1 MSYDPSRRALPP
13 RQGGWPQATPPRAWP
28 AYRDERAYQDADQD
42 EATGEGSYWADASS
56 QPQPAYQSESA
67 YQRELAYQSQSAY
80 LGTAGSQGHP
90 AYQGQPAYGAA
101 PDYQVEPGYQDAFDG
116 SADHEYRDY

>member
-28 AYRDERAYQDADQD
+28 AYQDADQD
-42 EATGEGSYWADASS
+42 EATGEGSYWADACS

-80 LGTAGSQGHP
+80 PGTAGYQGQPGYQAQPAYEPDPAYLGTAG
-90 AYQGQPAYGAA
+90 Y
-101 PDYQVEPGYQDAFDG
+101 
-116 SADHEYRDY
+116 